1 MMMLIGAGL
10 LFMLVVCSGV
20 GTVLWMNLDSSD
32 EVVVPVVE
40 EVEEEEVIEDT
51 GEVLDTDEP
60 EAEPEPE
67 PEPVKVK
74 KKTKRSKR
82 AVKKKEVKKEVKKET
97 GPITVKI
104 RSNGPGIIICGDGS
118 KTRIDGTVRL
128 SFERYLVPVA
138 CAYKTSAGNK
148 GHLYINETS
157 EWDCKETA
165 GKVSCTEK

>member
-1 MMMLIGAGL
+1 MMLLIGTGL
-10 LFMLVVCSGV
+10 LFMLVVCSGIV
-20 GTVLWMNLDSSD
+20 TALIMNTDSSD

-60 EAEPEPE
+60 EPE

-82 AVKKKEVKKEVKKET
+82 AVKKKEVKKET

-104 RSNGPGIIICGDGS
+104 RSNGPGIITCGDGS

-128 SFERYLVPVA
+128 SFDRYLVPVA
-138 CAYKTSAGNK
+138 CAYKTNAGNK

-157 EWDCKETA
+157 EWDCKENV
-165 GKVSCTEK
+165 GKVSCTKK

>member
-1 MMMLIGAGL
+1 MMLLIGTGL
-10 LFMLVVCSGV
+10 LFMLVVCSGIV
-20 GTVLWMNLDSSD
+20 TALIMNTDSSD

-60 EAEPEPE
+60 EPE

-82 AVKKKEVKKEVKKET
+82 AVKKKEVKKET

-104 RSNGPGIIICGDGS
+104 RSNGPGIITCGDGS

-128 SFERYLVPVA
+128 SFDRYLVPVA
-138 CAYKTSAGNK
+138 CAYKTNAGNK

-165 GKVSCTEK
+165 GKVLCTEK